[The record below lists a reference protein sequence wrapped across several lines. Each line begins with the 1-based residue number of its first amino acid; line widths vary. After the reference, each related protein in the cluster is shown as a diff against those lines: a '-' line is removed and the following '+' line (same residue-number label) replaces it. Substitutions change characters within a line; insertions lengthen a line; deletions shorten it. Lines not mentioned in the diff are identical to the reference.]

1 MMETDRMRSA
11 LRALA
16 GLLIFAVPVAALA
29 QTPGSSK
36 APAAPQPSGPRFDI
50 KRYIVEGATLLPAA
64 KVQSVLAPYT
74 GRQRDFSAV
83 QAALRAVERAYADA
97 GYSAIQVVLPE
108 QELRDGEVRITV
120 TELKLGKLTIEG
132 NRFFGASNIRL
143 TLPALREGTPP
154 NVDDI
159 ARNLRTANESPAKN
173 TTVLLRQGETPG
185 TIDALARVS
194 DQKAW
199 RGAVSLDGTGTP
211 TTGFMRLG
219 LSMQHANLFDRDH
232 VFSAQ
237 YITSPDHISKV
248 TIVGLG
254 YHLPIYSRGDS
265 IDLSYVY
272 ADVNAGQV
280 PTAAGNFSISG
291 GGNFS
296 TLRYNFNLPR
306 RGNWDQ
312 KFIFGG
318 DWRAYSND
326 ARFNG
331 VGASQLPNQETHLVS
346 VGYAGRRRTES
357 DDLSLFLSVIRNIPG
372 GADGGT
378 TAFGTATTNFTVYR
392 YSASY
397 LRIMPKDWQ
406 MRLSVSGQHTS
417 DTLISGEK
425 FGAGGM
431 DSVRGF
437 YEREVAFDRGHRIG
451 IEAITPELGLA
462 TDRGLST
469 RGVAFYDYGYLKAAR
484 TFAPTDPRGETIAGF
499 GVGLRA
505 TYRDTMSLRVDLAS
519 VQQGGGQQRTGDTRL
534 HGMISVFF

>member
-16 GLLIFAVPVAALA
+16 GLLIATAPAAALA
-29 QTPGSSK
+29 QTPASSQ
-36 APAAPQPSGPRFDI
+36 APAASQPTGPRFDI
-50 KRYIVEGATLLPAA
+50 KRYAVDGATLLPAP
-64 KVQSVLAPYT
+64 KVQAVLAPFV

-83 QAALRAVERAYADA
+83 QGALRALERAYADA
-97 GYSAIQVVLPE
+97 GYSAVQVVLPE
-108 QELRDGEVRITV
+108 QELRDGEIRITV
-120 TELKLGKLTIEG
+120 TELKLGQLTVEG
-132 NRFFGASNIRL
+132 NRFFKEPNIRR
-143 TLPALREGTPP
+143 TLPALREGSPP
-154 NVDDI
+154 NVDAI
-159 ARNLRTANESPAKN
+159 ARNLRTANENPAKN

-185 TIDALARVS
+185 TIDALARVN

-211 TTGFMRLG
+211 STGFTRLG
-219 LSMQHANLFDRDH
+219 VSMQHANLFDRDH

-237 YITSPDHISKV
+237 YITSPENVSRV

-254 YHLPIYSRGDS
+254 YHLPLYSRGDS

-272 ADVNAGQV
+272 ADVNAGLV
-280 PTAAGNFSISG
+280 PTAGGDFSISG

-296 TLRYNFNLPR
+296 TIRYNFNLPR

-318 DWRAYSND
+318 DWRAYSSNVL
-326 ARFNG
+326 FNG
-331 VGASQLPNQETHLVS
+331 VGTSQFPNQETHLVS
-346 VGYAGRRRTES
+346 IGYSGRRRTES
-357 DDLSLFLSVIRNIPG
+357 DDLSLFFSAIRNIPG
-372 GADGGT
+372 GADGGS
-378 TAFGTATTNFTVYR
+378 TAFGTATTNFTAYR
-392 YSASY
+392 FGASY
-397 LRIMPKDWQ
+397 LRILPKDWQ
-406 MRLSVSGQHTS
+406 MRLGFSGQHTS
-417 DTLISGEK
+417 DTLIAGER

-451 IEAITPELGLA
+451 LEVITPDLA
-462 TDRGLST
+462 IGSDRGVST
-469 RGVAFYDYGYLKAAR
+469 RGVAFYDYGYLRASR
-484 TFAPTDPRGETIAGF
+484 PLTPSDPRGETIAGF

-519 VQQGGGQQRTGDTRL
+519 VQQGGGVQRTGDTRL